1 MEKQVSVIVPSFN
14 REIYLGRC
22 IRSLVS
28 QSMNIEDFEIIVID
42 DGSTDDTKKI
52 LNAFKDDIKVIS
64 NNKNLGLPASLNIGI
79 KESLGKYIVR
89 VDSDDYVNKE
99 FLKILHLF
107 ISYNKQ
113 FDAVA
118 CDYYLVDDEENF
130 LKRIDSDESPIGC
143 GIIFEK
149 SHLLEIGLFNEKYL
163 IHEEKE
169 LRERFSKKY
178 KIVRLPIP
186 LYRYRKHSNNMTN
199 K

>member
-178 KIVRLPIP
+178 KIVRLPLP